1 MKPQEQR
8 VCSIREIVGLTSEDS
23 FSFSVFFL
31 FLGGW
36 GGVVKL
42 LTQPNNLVMV

>member
-23 FSFSVFFL
+23 FSFSVFF
-31 FLGGW
+31 FLGV
-36 GGVVKL
+36 GGCG
-42 LTQPNNLVMV
+42 

>member
-23 FSFSVFFL
+23 FSFSVFF
-31 FLGGW
+31 FWGW